1 MNNTQHNN
9 SIETLVT
16 ERLVLRALE
25 ENDAKALLNTI
36 GDRETAWCQNETIKF
51 VTLEILPEN
60 LPSLGVARKCGFS
73 LVVEPEEKK
82 HRRFLDDKSLNLYVL
97 NKQ

>member
-1 MNNTQHNN
+1 M
-9 SIETLVT
+9 V
-16 ERLVLRALE
+16 R
-25 ENDAKALLNTI
+25 
-36 GDRETAWCQNETIKF
+36 
-51 VTLEILPEN
+51 
-60 LPSLGVARKCGFS
+60 LGVARKCGFS